1 MEKISKHETELNTL
15 KESLTHYRSGNS
27 YLKEEIAQ
35 LEINLTKSERKIEVF
50 KECASEVERWKD
62 KNNEIYEDS
71 NNENENAVG
80 SRESYNFLWTEN
92 AGILQAKNRQE
103 RIVNDQGEARKLKMT
118 NLEEGNENENRKDT
132 LQQEVAEIYSFF
144 KNVSQYLSNNAEL
157 KRQIKKIE
165 GELMKSRASYEKLK
179 VVHKSTTE
187 SM

>member
-1 MEKISKHETELNTL
+1 MENISKHETELNTL

-80 SRESYNFLWTEN
+80 SRESYNVLWTDN
-92 AGILQAKNRQE
+92 AGILQAKKAGENRQ
-103 RIVNDQGEARKLKMT
+103 RSG
-118 NLEEGNENENRKDT
+118 
-132 LQQEVAEIYSFF
+132 
-144 KNVSQYLSNNAEL
+144 
-157 KRQIKKIE
+157 
-165 GELMKSRASYEKLK
+165 
-179 VVHKSTTE
+179 
-187 SM
+187 

>member
-132 LQQEVAEIYSFF
+132 LEQEVAEIYSFF
-144 KNVSQYLSNNAEL
+144 RNVSQYLSNNAEL

-179 VVHKSTTE
+179 VVHESTTE

>member
-1 MEKISKHETELNTL
+1 
-15 KESLTHYRSGNS
+15 LTHYRSGNS

-50 KECASEVERWKD
+50 KECASEVERFKD
-62 KNNEIYEDS
+62 KYNEIYEDS
-71 NNENENAVG
+71 NNENENAVA
-80 SRESYNFLWTEN
+80 SRESYNFFRTEN

-103 RIVNDQGEARKLKMT
+103 RIFNDQGEARKLKMT
-118 NLEEGNENENRKDT
+118 NLEEGNEDRKDT
-132 LQQEVAEIYSFF
+132 LEQEVAEIYSFF
-144 KNVSQYLSNNAEL
+144 RNVSQYLSNNAEL

-179 VVHKSTTE
+179 VVHESTTE